1 MHIKQIRVVVF
12 YTVIM
17 QFFIFPKNYLT
28 SPWKIRP
35 SHNTILPQKFKFFL
49 PFPTNFFPKLS
60 ILPTG
65 VHTINFHNKL
75 FPRCFIG
82 F

>member
-1 MHIKQIRVVVF
+1 MHIKQIRVVAF

-35 SHNTILPQKFKFFL
+35 SHNTILPQKF
-49 PFPTNFFPKLS
+49 NFFF
-60 ILPTG
+60 
-65 VHTINFHNKL
+65 TIPNKL
-75 FPRCFIG
+75 FPKTFNPPHGRSHHKFPQQTLS
-82 F
+82 

>member
-35 SHNTILPQKFKFFL
+35 SHNTILPQKFKFFYHSQQT
-49 PFPTNFFPKLS
+49 FSQNFQS
-60 ILPTG
+60 S
-65 VHTINFHNKL
+65 
-75 FPRCFIG
+75 PRAFTP
-82 F
+82 